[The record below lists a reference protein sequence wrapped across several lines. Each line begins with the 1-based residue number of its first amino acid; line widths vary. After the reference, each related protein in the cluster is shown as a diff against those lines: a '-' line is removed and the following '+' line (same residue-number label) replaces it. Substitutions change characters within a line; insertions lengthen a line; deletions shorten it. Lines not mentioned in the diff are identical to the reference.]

1 MASAKQPAIRSEF
14 LFCYDARMCNPN
26 GDPDENR
33 PRIDPFTKKNLVTDF
48 RLKRTIRDY
57 LLRNMSQNIFIR
69 AEEDDKGK
77 LKRIDEL
84 GEPYI
89 KGEVVDKTRLLN
101 DHIDIRLFG
110 VLFAVKKVTF
120 KRVGPVQFAI
130 GQSLNQVEE
139 IPIRMTRIVPT
150 KENAQAGTFGEKSV
164 LRYSFIVFH
173 GFLND
178 NVAKDT
184 LLTEGDVSMMLNA
197 MWHGTNNLS
206 TTSKY
211 GQRARLLVRLRYK
224 TPLGYIGDL
233 DRKLALLP
241 SQSSSNA
248 DLSKLEDLSQAVLDV
263 SALNSAV
270 EQNASIL
277 EGIDYWE
284 DQSLICRNGSQ
295 SGKFSEVITN
305 KVAKSSPA
313 S

>member
-1 MASAKQPAIRSEF
+1 MNSSKQPAIRSEF
-14 LFCYDARMCNPN
+14 LFCYDARMSNPN

-33 PRIDPFTKKNLVTDF
+33 PRIDPFTRRNLVTDF

-57 LLRNMSQNIFIR
+57 LSRSLGQTVFIR

-84 GEPYI
+84 GDPYI
-89 KGEVVDKTRLLN
+89 KDDVVDKASLLK

-110 VLFAVKKVTF
+110 VLFAVPNVTF

-130 GQSLNQVEE
+130 GQSLNPVEE

-178 NVAKDT
+178 NAAKDT
-184 LLTEGDVSMMLNA
+184 LLTEGDVSMMLKA

-211 GQRARLLVRLRYK
+211 GQQARLLLRLRYK
-224 TPLGYIGDL
+224 EPLGYIGDL
-233 DRKLALLP
+233 DLKLTLLP
-241 SQSSSNA
+241 SPSSSNA
-248 DLSKLEDLSQAVLDV
+248 ELSKLEDLSQAVLDV
-263 SALNSAV
+263 SALSSAI
-270 EQNASIL
+270 EHNASIL
-277 EGIDYWE
+277 DGIDYWE
-284 DQSLICRNGSQ
+284 NSSLVCKNGSKV
-295 SGKFSEVITN
+295 GKFSEIITN
-305 KVAKSSPA
+305 TVPKSSPVD
-313 S
+313 